1 MDNEF
6 RNKLKNG
13 NRTAWSA
20 MYEQYADTLYA
31 YGMKMAQNR
40 ELVNDCIQDL
50 FIYLYDRR
58 SKVPTLNNAQ
68 AYLLTCLKNKIYR
81 QLSAQSKERSSV
93 VRLNAEDWNDFN
105 FTIDIPETMER
116 TEFREDQ
123 LNALQEAIN
132 QLSPRQREILY
143 LRYYKNLSVDEAA
156 AVVGVSKQT
165 VMNATSASLAKLRR
179 NELLTKTFL
188 MELIAFY
195 EVFAN
200 IM

>member
-1 MDNEF
+1 M
-6 RNKLKNG
+6 
-13 NRTAWSA
+13 
-20 MYEQYADTLYA
+20 
-31 YGMKMAQNR
+31 
-40 ELVNDCIQDL
+40 CIR
-50 FIYLYDRR
+50 DR
-58 SKVPTLNNAQ
+58 
-68 AYLLTCLKNKIYR
+68 IYR

-195 EVFAN
+195 EAFAN

>member
-1 MDNEF
+1 M
-6 RNKLKNG
+6 
-13 NRTAWSA
+13 
-20 MYEQYADTLYA
+20 
-31 YGMKMAQNR
+31 
-40 ELVNDCIQDL
+40 
-50 FIYLYDRR
+50 
-58 SKVPTLNNAQ
+58 
-68 AYLLTCLKNKIYR
+68 LTCLKNKIYR

-195 EVFAN
+195 EAFAN

>member
-1 MDNEF
+1 
-6 RNKLKNG
+6 
-13 NRTAWSA
+13 
-20 MYEQYADTLYA
+20 
-31 YGMKMAQNR
+31 
-40 ELVNDCIQDL
+40 
-50 FIYLYDRR
+50 
-58 SKVPTLNNAQ
+58 
-68 AYLLTCLKNKIYR
+68 
-81 QLSAQSKERSSV
+81 
-93 VRLNAEDWNDFN
+93 
-105 FTIDIPETMER
+105 MER

-195 EVFAN
+195 EAFAN